1 MIWRPHGVPFF
12 ALLLVLAASTAC
24 STVPDA
30 GIPFEL
36 GAAEFHGGDR
46 IVIEHV
52 QSTTGG
58 FAPGSL
64 VTIRGSYH
72 LASRDAGTL
81 YFGTTTNDP
90 AYSQQPE
97 PEAQEK
103 VTRGSGTFA
112 LQHRI
117 PAAGHLHVTLYDLDS
132 GQPFGGQYF
141 GRDDSLLVTKAWAY
155 AR

>member
-1 MIWRPHGVPFF
+1 MTRRLHGVSLF
-12 ALLLVLAASTAC
+12 LVLVASTAC
-24 STVPDA
+24 ATVPAD

-46 IVIEHV
+46 IVIDHV
-52 QSTTGG
+52 HSTTGG

-64 VTIRGSYH
+64 VTIRGSYQ

-81 YFGTTTNDP
+81 YFGTTTTDP
-90 AYSQQPE
+90 ACVRQPE
-97 PEAQEK
+97 PAEHGK

-117 PAAGHLHVTLYDLDS
+117 PAAGHLHVTFYDLDS

-141 GRDDSLLVTKAWAY
+141 GKDDSLLVTKAWAY
-155 AR
+155 TR